1 MMTSSRPAVVVLSTL
16 FPSLQDPIAGVFIK
30 ERMFRVARH
39 LPVTVVSPQPWFPFQ
54 RLIRHWKPGYRPE
67 RAAFESVDDVEIYR
81 PRFLAIPGLLRRFDG
96 VSVALA
102 TWPLL
107 RRLRRAGRADLLD
120 AHFAYPDGHAGH
132 LLARWCDL
140 PYVVT
145 LRGKE
150 ERLRHV
156 ASFRVRMAL
165 ARRHATNVIA
175 VSAALR
181 QVGFELGARE
191 ADSLVIGNGVDLEKF
206 DRVPRDSARRALGI
220 EADAQVLVSI
230 GGVGE
235 RKGFH
240 RLIEC
245 MPQLLQDHPKLVLV
259 IVGGPSPDGD
269 WTDRLRQ
276 MVLDKRLNDHVRLL
290 GPLPPEALK
299 TPLSAAD
306 VFVLATRYEG
316 WANVFLEAMACGLP
330 VVTTLVGGNAEV
342 VSRNELGM
350 LVPFDDQAALTC
362 AIHKA
367 LIHPWDVSFIQQF
380 AKSNSWDR
388 RIDTLVRV
396 LRDAAATGTDRKSKQ
411 RS

>member
-1 MMTSSRPAVVVLSTL
+1 VVLSTL

-54 RLIRHWKPGYRPE
+54 RLIRYWKPGYRPE

-81 PRFLAIPGLLRRFDG
+81 PRFLALPGLLRRFDG

-107 RRLRRAGRADLLD
+107 RRLRRAGRAHLLD
-120 AHFAYPDGHAGH
+120 AHFAYPDGYAGH
-132 LLARWCDL
+132 LLARWCGL

-150 ERLRHV
+150 ERLRQV
-156 ASFRVRMAL
+156 ASLRVRMAF
-165 ARRHATNVIA
+165 AIRHATKVVA

-181 QVGFELGARE
+181 QVGLELGARE
-191 ADSLVIGNGVDLEKF
+191 ADAVVIGNGVDLDKF
-206 DRVPRDSARRALGI
+206 ERLPRAEARLALGI

-276 MVLDKRLNDHVRLL
+276 MVLDKRLNDHVHLL

-330 VVTTLVGGNAEV
+330 VVTTRVGGNAEV
-342 VSRNELGM
+342 VSRSELGT
-350 LVPFDDQAALTC
+350 LVPFDDRAALTS

-367 LIHPWDVSFIQQF
+367 LVHPWDFFFIQHF
-380 AKSNSWDR
+380 ARSNSWDR
-388 RIDTLVRV
+388 RIDSVVRV
-396 LRDAAATGTDRKSKQ
+396 LRDAATTGAVRKSL
-411 RS
+411 

>member
-39 LPVTVVSPQPWFPFQ
+39 LPVTVVSPQPWFPLQ
-54 RLIRHWKPGYRPE
+54 DLIRRWKPGYRPE
-67 RAAFESVDDVEIYR
+67 RAAFELVDDIEIHR
-81 PRFLAIPGLLRRFDG
+81 PRFLSLPGLLRRLDG
-96 VSVALA
+96 FSVALA

-120 AHFAYPDGHAGH
+120 AHFAYPDGYAGH
-132 LLARWCDL
+132 LLAKWCGL

-150 ERLRHV
+150 ERLRHA

-165 ARRHATNVIA
+165 AMKHATKVVA

-181 QVGFELGARE
+181 QVGLELGARGG
-191 ADSLVIGNGVDLEKF
+191 DSLVIGNGVDLDKF
-206 DRVPRDSARRALGI
+206 ERMPRADARLALGI
-220 EADAQVLVSI
+220 AADAQVLVSI

-240 RLIEC
+240 RVIEC
-245 MPQLLQDHPKLVLV
+245 MPELLQDHPKLVLL

-276 MVLDKRLNDHVRLL
+276 MALDRRLNDHVRLL

-299 TPLSAAD
+299 IPLSAAD

-342 VSRNELGM
+342 VSRSELGM
-350 LVPFDDQAALTC
+350 LVPFEDQAALTT

-367 LIHPWDVSFIQQF
+367 LVHPWDPSFIQDY
-380 AKSNSWDR
+380 ARSNSWDR
-388 RIDTLVRV
+388 RIDTLVRL
-396 LRDAAATGTDRKSKQ
+396 LREAANRRGNV
-411 RS
+411 